1 MWSKVLLKNVN
12 GSKFQNSRTIDFA
25 DKDKK
30 FQIFEVLV
38 TETLAVIDPATKWRS
53 LPVSGDDGVDFI
65 GEREELRTP
74 YLLQRPGEIILGQ
87 IKRRA
92 NGYRKDYFHYDIVK
106 IIEYYND
113 NYAPQKTL
121 FQIVHVLS
129 VDHQVDPRR
138 WLENASYPYQQYHI
152 TPLNAMDFFR
162 LWRVK
167 QDFLVR
173 LLEGVCSQ
181 KEIDSLLG
189 DLSTLREDWTGLVKA
204 EISVPPSTYLGDT
217 FSCELKVSTDIDLT
231 LNLYAVWEPAQPE
244 YASPVIL
251 VYPHNMLRES
261 GYRFHIPLY
270 KCASIGIKMRVQC
283 AGAHDLGK
291 LCLYSE
297 AGEHITSL
305 SLGQITVYPGIVSNF
320 YDAPFQPTL
329 DHLRREIAEK
339 NDQKVKLWAIVGQ
352 GGIGKTTLSNELMLL
367 AMNRGYY
374 IVSVQCQNELSSG
387 RQPVLDLIAQLIRP
401 EHNELYVYEKL
412 FELLRD
418 FLNTNFQP
426 QWAKPVMNYIMGEKN
441 VVFTPIIECFMTLLL
456 MICSKAPTF
465 IWISDMHW
473 ASKDVIIFFQAI
485 IAAARYNSAFF
496 SNPLVLIFEGRD
508 NEALMSEHKA
518 VFPYEW
524 LQFLSTNG
532 LTTFHLDTW
541 KSEHS
546 GEFVEMLIAPRNG
559 ITRRNRRLLQL
570 KELVLRYSNG
580 NPMHIKEY
588 LRYLID
594 QKAIQVQ
601 SDGAMELTD
610 YGTALSLKDYS
621 IQDVVLAR
629 ICFYREKYPEIIDCY
644 IILANVSTNRRSL
657 YRYMSA
663 HFFSKYVDYYM
674 LEKEISMLNGSGN
687 DVVFLHEYYEYVLKK
702 QKISD
707 PLLLSKILFYFENSV
722 MDENDEAENMD
733 AIIMRLLQP
742 APDNALI
749 APMLL
754 ELLCHPASDSIAFQC
769 YKMLLDMPKRFW
781 EKEIGLSEIYFNMS
795 EIAIRISSWRN
806 SRQYL
811 EQIIELPQKTEL
823 DRLYNILALKSL
835 GNICGVSL
843 ELEKSISFCQ
853 QGLEAAKQVLES
865 PCNNPKLQNEFCRQY
880 EMLLNRIAVTY
891 WFMGRCDLS
900 APYQEEALCCAKARA
915 DTYSIAHTLYE
926 TGIRM
931 LHTDIAGGKEKIQVA
946 LEMLPPHSKF
956 SEPQE
961 RLLVETEL
969 LIARIVAYASKRE
982 QSEILDIYKA
992 CETLCKTFKVETAN
1006 YEAALCYIV
1015 YGISCIELG
1024 NVVDAIKYFY
1034 SSMDIAQ
1041 IGAFETVLWKVY
1053 LNLAQAYDILD
1064 AGSGDYQ
1071 EQITRYGTL
1080 ALNLINTSLERNANL
1095 PSYLALMRL
1104 SVNQAN
1110 QLLGITGCTENDPSA
1125 QQPLHINYG
1134 KYRFF
1139 IMD

>member
-1 MWSKVLLKNVN
+1 MWSKILLKNVY
-12 GSKFQNSRTIDFA
+12 GRKFQNSRTIDET
-25 DKDKK
+25 DRDKK

-38 TETLAVIDPATKWRS
+38 TETLAVIDPTTKWRS

-74 YLLQRPGEIILGQ
+74 YLLQRPDEIVLGQ
-87 IKRRA
+87 VKRRA

-121 FQIVHVLS
+121 FQIIHVLS
-129 VDHQVDPRR
+129 VDRQVDPKR

-152 TPLNAMDFFR
+152 TPLNAIDFFR

-167 QDFLVR
+167 QDFLVW

-181 KEIDSLLG
+181 KEIDTLLS
-189 DLSTLREDWTGLVKA
+189 DLGALQEDWSGLVKA
-204 EISVPPSTYLGDT
+204 EVSAPPSSYLGDT
-217 FSCELKVSTDIDLT
+217 FSCELKLTSDIDLS

-244 YASPVIL
+244 YDSPVIL
-251 VYPHNMLRES
+251 VYPHNLLCES
-261 GYRFHIPLY
+261 SHRFHIPLY
-270 KCASIGIKMRVQC
+270 RSASIDIKMRVQL
-283 AGAHDLGK
+283 AGVHDLGTLR
-291 LCLYSE
+291 LCSE
-297 AGEHITSL
+297 TGEHIASL
-305 SLGQITVYPGIVSNF
+305 PLGQITVYSGIISNF
-320 YDAPFQPTL
+320 YDAPFQPML
-329 DHLRREIAEK
+329 DRLRREIAERNGEK
-339 NDQKVKLWAIVGQ
+339 LKLWAIVGQ
-352 GGIGKTTLSNELMLL
+352 GGIGKTTLSNELMLS

-374 IVSVQCQNELSSG
+374 TVLVHCPNELGSG

-401 EHNELYVYEKL
+401 GHNELYVYEKL
-412 FELLRD
+412 FELLRG

-426 QWAKPVMNYIMGEKN
+426 QWAEPVMKYILGEKN
-441 VVFTPIIECFMTLLL
+441 VALTPVVECFMTLLL
-456 MICSKAPTF
+456 MVCSRTPTF
-465 IWISDMHW
+465 IWICDMHW
-473 ASKDVIIFFQAI
+473 ASKDAIMFFKAL
-485 IAAARYNSAFF
+485 IAAARYNTSYF

-508 NEALMSEHKA
+508 NETLMSEHKA

-532 LTTFHLDTW
+532 LAAFHIDTW
-541 KSEHS
+541 SPEHS
-546 GEFVEMLIAPRNG
+546 SEFVDMLIAPRNG
-559 ITRRNRRLLQL
+559 IVRTNRRLLQL
-570 KELVLRYSNG
+570 KELALRYSSG

-594 QKAIQVQ
+594 RKAIQVQ
-601 SDGAMELTD
+601 LDGTMELAD
-610 YGTALSLKDYS
+610 YGTALSIKDYS

-629 ICFYREKYPEIIDCY
+629 ICFYREKHSEIIDCY

-657 YRYMSA
+657 YQYMNA
-663 HFFSKYVDYYM
+663 QVFSKYVDYYM
-674 LEKEISMLNGSGN
+674 LEKEISMLNGDGN
-687 DVVFLHEYYEYVLKK
+687 DVVFLHEYYEHVLKE

-707 PLLLSKILFYFENSV
+707 SRLLSKISFYFEDSV
-722 MDENDEAENMD
+722 MDENDEAELMD
-733 AIIMRLLQP
+733 AIVMRHLQP
-742 APDNALI
+742 VPDNASI
-749 APMLL
+749 APLLL
-754 ELLCHPASDSIAFQC
+754 ELLHRPASDSIAFRC

-795 EIAIRISSWRN
+795 EIAIRISSWKN
-806 SRQYL
+806 SRRYL
-811 EQIIELPQKTEL
+811 EQIIDLPRKTDL
-823 DRLYNILALKSL
+823 DRLYYILALKSM

-843 ELEKSISFCQ
+843 ELEQSISFCQ
-853 QGLEAAKQVLES
+853 QGLNAARQVLAS
-865 PCNNPKLQNEFCRQY
+865 PCGNPKLHDEFLRQY

-900 APYQEEALCCAKARA
+900 APYQEEALYSAQARA

-926 TGIRM
+926 TGIRL
-931 LHTDIAGGKEKIQVA
+931 LHTDIAGGKETIRVA
-946 LEMLPPHSKF
+946 LEMLPPRSEF

-969 LIARIVAYASKRE
+969 LIARILAYASKRD
-982 QSEILDIYKA
+982 QSEILDIQNA
-992 CETLCKTFKVETAN
+992 CETMCQTLKEETAY

-1015 YGISCIELG
+1015 CGICCIELG
-1024 NVVDAIKYFY
+1024 NVAAALKYFY

-1041 IGAFETVLWKVY
+1041 IGAFETVLWKAY

-1064 AGSGDYQ
+1064 AEDGGYR
-1071 EQITRYGTL
+1071 EQIKRYGTL
-1080 ALNLINTSLERNANL
+1080 ALNLINTSLERNATL

-1104 SVNQAN
+1104 PVNQAN
-1110 QLLGITGCTENDPSA
+1110 QLLGISECIEIVPDA
-1125 QQPLHINYG
+1125 QQPLHVKYG